1 MSYVIFIEIISNKH
15 LTHWSDDLMVNEAWS
30 FLSVEIHREDAD
42 ATQQQFSYIVRNG
55 AIFWLIVE

>member
-30 FLSVEIHREDAD
+30 FLSVEIHRGDAD
-42 ATQQQFSYIVRNG
+42 ATQ
-55 AIFWLIVE
+55 